1 MTRPIY
7 AIGDIHGYRG
17 ELDHALALIKADG
30 GRDARTVFLGDYIDR
45 GPDSRGVIDTLI
57 AGHAKGRDWITL
69 RGNHDTYLPRFWHAG
84 EAFTSKG
91 HPDLPWWATRL
102 GGDATLASYGIEI
115 EGKTD
120 AQILEETRQKVPKE
134 HCDFLATRPLYHQE
148 PGLIFVHAGLRP
160 GLPLKEQSDEDLM
173 WIRDPFLSDSR
184 DHGALVLHGH
194 TAIDAPRHY
203 GNRINLDGS
212 TGWGSPL
219 YPAAIEDDRVWLL
232 TDAGRQPLEPVD

>member
-30 GRDARTVFLGDYIDR
+30 GCNARTVFLGDYIDR

-57 AGHAKGRDWITL
+57 DGQAKGHDWITL

-91 HPDLPWWATRL
+91 HPDLPWWAARL

-134 HCDFLATRPLYHQE
+134 HCDFLATCPLYHQE

-160 GLPLKEQSDEDLM
+160 GLPLEEHSEEDLM
-173 WIRDPFLSDSR
+173 WIREPFLSDPR
-184 DHGALVLHGH
+184 DHGALVVHGH

-219 YPAAIEDDRVWLL
+219 YPAVIEDDGVWLL
-232 TDAGRQPLEPVD
+232 TDAGRQPLQPVD